1 MSFAGLMVLVFDVVM
16 FNSGNVVILAKSGEE
31 VVVVV
36 GPDEVIEATEVNSSA
51 LVVTSLCGDGVKS
64 SNGSVVIG
72 ACFGFEI
79 DVIIF

>member
-1 MSFAGLMVLVFDVVM
+1 MVLVFDVVM
-16 FNSGNVVILAKSGEE
+16 FSSGNAVILAESTKGA
-31 VVVVV
+31 VVV

-64 SNGSVVIG
+64 SNDSVVIG

-79 DVIIF
+79 DVIIFQP